1 MNLAERHIVK
11 SSNKLFRACDRE
23 SFLSKNLHNATTYE
37 LRQAFFDKNK
47 KMPSYKDLAGLFAAS
62 NNPDFRALPAK
73 VSQWTMK
80 RVFQAFKDFFALS
93 KAYKEK
99 PNKFTGKPQL
109 PKYKHKTKGRAL
121 VTYTIQ
127 AISKPKLKQGII
139 KLSGCDIEFKT
150 KCVPSSIKQVRIVPE
165 YGHYVIEVI
174 YEKQE
179 KPKKKIHAQKIASI
193 DIGLNNLGALTFSH
207 KQAPVLING
216 RPLKSINQ
224 YFNKKKAKLMSFIGG
239 KGTSKKIEKL
249 TLKRNNKVRDYL
261 HKASRY
267 IVNQLVSKGTT
278 LLVIGKNDGW
288 KQDINIGKKNNQNFV
303 SIPHA
308 TFIKMLAY
316 KCALEGIHVQ
326 LQEESY
332 TSKCSFLDLESI
344 KKHLIYKGRRLK
356 RGVFKSKK
364 YGTINADINGS
375 LNIMRKAVPK
385 LFSNGIEDV
394 VVRPYSKV
402 KTFL

>member
-1 MNLAERHIVK
+1 LNLAERHIVK
-11 SSNKLFRACDRE
+11 SSDNLFGACDSE
-23 SFLSKNLHNATTYE
+23 AFLSKNLHNATTYE
-37 LRQAFFDKNK
+37 LRQAFFDKDK
-47 KMPSYKDLAGLFAAS
+47 KMPSYKDLASFFAAS

-80 RVFQAFKDFFALS
+80 RVFQSFKDFFAAS
-93 KAYKEK
+93 KAYKK
-99 PNKFTGKPQL
+99 NPNKFTGKPKL
-109 PKYKHKTKGRAL
+109 PNYKHKTKGRAL
-121 VTYTIQ
+121 LTYTIQ
-127 AISKPKLKQGII
+127 AISKTKLRQGII

-150 KCVPSSIKQVRIVPE
+150 NCAPSSIKQVRIVPE
-165 YGHYVIEVI
+165 YGHYAIEVI

-179 KPKKKIHAQKIASI
+179 KPKKKIHSRKIASI

-207 KQAPVLING
+207 QQAPILING

-239 KGTSKKIEKL
+239 KGTSRKIEKL

-308 TFIKMLAY
+308 IFIKMLTY
-316 KCALEGIHVQ
+316 KCALEGINVK

-344 KKHLIYKGRRLK
+344 KKHLIYKGRRVK
-356 RGVFKSKK
+356 RGMFKSKK

-394 VVRPYSKV
+394 VVRPYGKV

>member
-1 MNLAERHIVK
+1 MILVEKHII
-11 SSNKLFRACDRE
+11 NRCHKLFKECDRGG
-23 SFLSKNLHNATTYE
+23 FLSKNLHNATTYE
-37 LRQAFFDKNK
+37 IRQAFFDKDK
-47 KMPSYKDLAGLFAAS
+47 KIPSFKDLAKLFAKED
-62 NNPDFRALPAK
+62 NPDFRALPAK

-80 RVFQAFKDFFALS
+80 MVFQAFKDFFAGS
-93 KAYKEK
+93 KKYKE
-99 PNKFTGKPQL
+99 NADKFTGRPKL
-109 PKYKHKTKGRAL
+109 PKYKHKRKGRAL
-121 VTYTIQ
+121 LTYTIQ
-127 AISKPKLKQGII
+127 AISKTKLRQGII
-139 KLSGCDIEFKT
+139 KLSGCAIEFKT
-150 KCVPSSIKQVRIVPE
+150 NCVPSSIKQVRIVPE
-165 YGHYVIEVI
+165 YGHYAIEVI

-179 KPKKKIHAQKIASI
+179 KPKKKLHSQKIASI
-193 DIGLNNLGALTFSH
+193 DIGLNNLAALTFSH
-207 KQAPVLING
+207 KQAPILING

-239 KGTSKKIEKL
+239 KGTSRKIEKL
-249 TLKRNNKVRDYL
+249 TLKRNNKVKDYL

-308 TFIKMLAY
+308 IFIKMLAY
-316 KCALEGIHVQ
+316 KCSLEGIHVK

-332 TSKCSFLDLESI
+332 TSKCSFLDLEPI
-344 KKHLIYKGRRLK
+344 EKHSVYKGRRVK
-356 RGVFKSKK
+356 RGMFVSKK
-364 YGTINADINGS
+364 YGKMNADINGS

-385 LFSNGIEDV
+385 LFSNGIEGV